1 MGVELY
7 VGGDDFSEYVIESS
21 RELSLCSPIGTLEVM
36 LSAYLP
42 RDIDPYENVEFYEN
56 GTLVFTGDTY
66 TAAKSRLPIEL
77 KLTCYDKLH
86 RTKDRWFSDAYIS
99 NGETVAH
106 WVKKF
111 LKLAGINSIDV
122 GDLTDYR
129 VYVGY
134 GWDHMNCFEAIMS
147 TLKMTPYQIFCDSTG
162 TIKIE
167 QALRGGDLQHTINSY
182 TDYERKKSDSWIR
195 NRVVVFGNGFTA
207 SDVENN
213 DYLFPGEIRTTAIG
227 TGQIHS
233 LGLAYSLVDDMMQ
246 VFSTPLDVK
255 IVGIEGDPSI
265 YIGDVVHFT
274 DSWTGYDKEDCVVTS
289 LTSEYTASGYT
300 MQVTLDE
307 KCTNFWGW
315 DLPPVPPPSPLYAST
330 WGAGV
335 YITRD
340 YAQSWQA
347 TNLGSKYVYAISV
360 PTDEEV
366 WAACESGVYYTEDEG
381 ENWEKQTMGTPSAQ
395 RDGESISEADLY
407 FVGVETYMDEVYC
420 LAGEDASRGIW
431 MYKSEDKGENWTNKR
446 IAG

>member
-1 MGVELY
+1 
-7 VGGDDFSEYVIESS
+7 
-21 RELSLCSPIGTLEVM
+21 
-36 LSAYLP
+36 
-42 RDIDPYENVEFYEN
+42 
-56 GTLVFTGDTY
+56 
-66 TAAKSRLPIEL
+66 
-77 KLTCYDKLH
+77 
-86 RTKDRWFSDAYIS
+86 
-99 NGETVAH
+99 
-106 WVKKF
+106 
-111 LKLAGINSIDV
+111 
-122 GDLTDYR
+122 
-129 VYVGY
+129 
-134 GWDHMNCFEAIMS
+134 
-147 TLKMTPYQIFCDSTG
+147 
-162 TIKIE
+162 
-167 QALRGGDLQHTINSY
+167 
-182 TDYERKKSDSWIR
+182 
-195 NRVVVFGNGFTA
+195 
-207 SDVENN
+207 
-213 DYLFPGEIRTTAIG
+213 
-227 TGQIHS
+227 
-233 LGLAYSLVDDMMQ
+233 
-246 VFSTPLDVK
+246 
-255 IVGIEGDPSI
+255 
-265 YIGDVVHFT
+265 
-274 DSWTGYDKEDCVVTS
+274 
-289 LTSEYTASGYT
+289 

-446 IAG
+446 IVG